1 MEEFDKTLKEA
12 IRHLHIADHMTYV
25 TFPLVKENRLLLKI
39 FDEIYASIINSIN
52 SVLNYEHFCKRINLY
67 SNYSNNFDTFIRI
80 AKNYGLSSEHLKKIK
95 EIITINNRHK
105 QSSMEFVKKDKVV
118 IMSDNLGVEVLD
130 LMAIKQYLL
139 VAKELLVRVSH
150 GIK

>member
-1 MEEFDKTLKEA
+1 MEEFDKTLREA
-12 IRHLHIADHMTYV
+12 IRHLHIADHMLYV

-67 SNYSNNFDTFIRI
+67 SSYSNNFDTFIRLS
-80 AKNYGLSSEHLKKIK
+80 KNYGLSSEHLKKIK

-130 LMAIKQYLL
+130 VTTIKQYLL
-139 VAKELLVRVSH
+139 TAKELLVRVSH

>member
-1 MEEFDKTLKEA
+1 MEEFDKNLKEA
-12 IRHLHIADHMTYV
+12 IRHLHIADHMLYV
-25 TFPLVKENRLLLKI
+25 TFPLIKENRLLLKI

-52 SVLNYEHFCKRINLY
+52 SVLKYERFYKRIDLY
-67 SNYSNNFDTFIRI
+67 SNSGDNFDTFIRI
-80 AKNYGLSSEHLKKIK
+80 AKNYGISNEHLKKIK
-95 EIITINNRHK
+95 EIIAINNRHK

-118 IMSDNLGVEVLD
+118 IMSDKLGVEVLD
-130 LMAIKQYLL
+130 LTAIKQYLL